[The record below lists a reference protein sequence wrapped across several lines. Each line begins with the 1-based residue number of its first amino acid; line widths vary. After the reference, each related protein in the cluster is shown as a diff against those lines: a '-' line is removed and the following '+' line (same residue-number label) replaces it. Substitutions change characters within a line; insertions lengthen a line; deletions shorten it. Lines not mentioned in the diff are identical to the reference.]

1 MIKSSDI
8 VELATLLQYHQWRIT
23 TAESCTGGGVAKLLT
38 DIPGSSSYFDMGF
51 VTYSEASKAVLL
63 NVSLDTIANHGVVS
77 TAVAKEMAEGALAK
91 ARADIA
97 IATTGFAGPDG
108 GTESAP
114 VGTICFAWVFSNAA
128 TVTSQQHF
136 SGDREQ
142 IRERAVAFAI
152 NNLLAILDGFSIE

>member
-1 MIKSSDI
+1 MMQNSDI
-8 VELATLLQYHQWRIT
+8 AKLAQLLQHQQWRIT
-23 TAESCTGGGVAKLLT
+23 TAESCTGGGIAKLLT
-38 DIPGSSSYFDMGF
+38 DIPCSSSYFDRGV
-51 VTYSEASKAVLL
+51 VTYSEASKVALL

-77 TAVAKEMAEGALAK
+77 TAVAKEMAAGALAK
-91 ARADIA
+91 ANADIA

-114 VGTICFAWVFSNAA
+114 VGTVCFAWAFSNAD

-142 IRERAVAFAI
+142 IREYAIAFAI
-152 NNLLAILDGFSIE
+152 NNLLAILDGFSVK